1 MNDFGGSVS
10 GVPDR
15 SAGEGRDRSVA
26 QACADQI
33 VGEGGKAIAD
43 SGDVTSF
50 ADMTQTVQT
59 AIDKY
64 GRLDFVVH
72 SAGIVRY
79 RIFHK
84 MPAEVFGSVLDVHLT
99 GAFNIARAAA
109 PVFRAQG
116 WGSYVFMTSTSGL
129 MGALGQANYAAAKA
143 GMFGPF
149 TVRGPGHEPVRGAL
163 DIVAPFAAT
172 RITAALADVEGASS
186 DRVRRLMAIGPE
198 TVAPVATFLCSEQA
212 EAITGQVFV
221 VRKNEVLLMSQPRP
235 LRSATTPRAGILI
248 RWGLC
253 SHPRSS
259 RPCIRWR
266 APLSTFPGTRSEMD
280 AELLLSHRFPDVT
293 QAYDEQFTILYALSI
308 GLGGDPLDQRQLP
321 YVYEHAL
328 QAFPTMAVVLATPG
342 FWPMQAEF
350 KIDWKRVLHGE
361 QELVV
366 HRPLPPAGS
375 VVGRLQITGIDDKGA
390 AKGALIH
397 TERTL
402 SDASG
407 KLLATLRQTNF
418 ARGDG
423 GFGGGNRRRT
433 HNWVRPS
440 RAADHV
446 CELPTAT
453 NSALLYRLTGDRNPL
468 HADPAVAR
476 AAGFDR
482 PILHG
487 LCTFGVSHMRS
498 CARSAAMTVPAFGS
512 CQGGLCHP

>member
-1 MNDFGGSVS
+1 MTGALAGKVGIVTGGGRGIGAACAAYAAAHGAGIIVNDFGGSVS

-72 SAGIVRY
+72 SAGIVRD

-84 MPAEVFGSVLDVHLT
+84 MPAEDFGSVLDVHLT

-143 GMFGPF
+143 GMLGLSRC
-149 TVRGPGHEPVRGAL
+149 VAL
-163 DIVAPFAAT
+163 DMSRFGVRSNIVAPFAAT

-235 LRSATTPRAGILI
+235 LRSVHNSKGWDLDSLGTVF
-248 RWGLC
+248 
-253 SHPRSS
+253 
-259 RPCIRWR
+259 
-266 APLSTFPGTRSEMD
+266 APAIKS
-280 AELLLSHRFPDVT
+280 
-293 QAYDEQFTILYALSI
+293 YLY
-308 GLGGDPLDQRQLP
+308 PL
-321 YVYEHAL
+321 E
-328 QAFPTMAVVLATPG
+328 
-342 FWPMQAEF
+342 
-350 KIDWKRVLHGE
+350 
-361 QELVV
+361 
-366 HRPLPPAGS
+366 
-375 VVGRLQITGIDDKGA
+375 
-390 AKGALIH
+390 
-397 TERTL
+397 
-402 SDASG
+402 
-407 KLLATLRQTNF
+407 
-418 ARGDG
+418 
-423 GFGGGNRRRT
+423 
-433 HNWVRPS
+433 
-440 RAADHV
+440 
-446 CELPTAT
+446 
-453 NSALLYRLTGDRNPL
+453 
-468 HADPAVAR
+468 
-476 AAGFDR
+476 
-482 PILHG
+482 
-487 LCTFGVSHMRS
+487 
-498 CARSAAMTVPAFGS
+498 SAAQHFSWDPI
-512 CQGGLCHP
+512 